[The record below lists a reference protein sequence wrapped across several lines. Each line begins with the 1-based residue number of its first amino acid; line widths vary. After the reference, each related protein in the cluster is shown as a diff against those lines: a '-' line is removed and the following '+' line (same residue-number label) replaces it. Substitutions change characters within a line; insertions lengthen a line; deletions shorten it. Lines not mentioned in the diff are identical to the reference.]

1 MSLRRGLI
9 LNIAGLA
16 LVVALTASAV
26 TAISERNREIN
37 SLENKLCAAG
47 GVCYARVQSLIEG
60 WLLLLSTV
68 ALALIAAGTWMLYIM
83 AVRLSR
89 G

>member
-1 MSLRRGLI
+1 MRRGLI
-9 LNIAGLA
+9 LNIVGLA
-16 LVVALTASAV
+16 LVVALTISALA
-26 TAISERNREIN
+26 AILAMKTEIN
-37 SLENKLCAAG
+37 SLDNRLCAAG
-47 GVCYARVQSLIEG
+47 GVCVTRVQSLIEG

-68 ALALIAAGTWMLYIM
+68 ALALIAAGTWMLYNI